1 MFSMGIWKD
10 GGFNAKMI
18 LIKCKSCDRTV
29 TYNLASEEEFN
40 SFIAPFVIHS
50 LFQPVGFLQIIYIN
64 KHYKFEID
72 LEDTQQKDKVPWNN
86 TTICTQQNG
95 KRFEYYFKTV
105 QKDSYNL
112 MCYLYEFGKQHVP
125 ITSGASNGGE
135 RPIPSMSS
143 KKSL

>member
-18 LIKCKSCDRTV
+18 CIKCKSCDRTV
-29 TYNLASEEEFN
+29 TYNLASEEELN

-72 LEDTQQKDKVPWNN
+72 SEDTQWTDKGPCYN
-86 TTICTQQNG
+86 TTICTELNG
-95 KRFEYYFKTV
+95 QIFKDTFKIGH
-105 QKDSYNL
+105 KDRYDF
-112 MCYLYEFGKQHVP
+112 MCYV
-125 ITSGASNGGE
+125 N
-135 RPIPSMSS
+135 
-143 KKSL
+143 